1 VSRYIQLLLVPAV
14 LLAPSVPALA
24 QDDDAVL
31 QAAQPDFTLLA
42 LPTTLRLPQF
52 KGAFR
57 VTHRFARPLGEG
69 DFGDLAADFF
79 GLDRGAIVGLEY
91 RFGIVRNGQ
100 VGVHRSANGKTVE
113 FFGQYALARQ
123 DRTLPV
129 DLTAWAS
136 IDATNNFKDSYS
148 PALGAVL
155 ARQFADTAAVYV
167 LPIWVNNSNPQPGAI
182 VDDNSTFQVG
192 IGGRVRVR
200 PTVYL
205 VGEIAPRAAGFKP
218 GVMHAAFGVEKRAG
232 GHMFQLTFSNS
243 WATTMGQIARGGPG
257 DDNWFLGF
265 NLSRKF
271 Y

>member
-1 VSRYIQLLLVPAV
+1 MRRYTRLLLVPV
-14 LLAPSVPALA
+14 FVLAPALPSLA

-31 QAAQPDFTLLA
+31 QPSQPDFTLLA

-69 DFGDLAADFF
+69 DFGDLAADLF
-79 GLDRGAIVGLEY
+79 GLDGGAIVGLEY
-91 RFGIVRNGQ
+91 RFGIVPNGQ
-100 VGVHRSANGKTVE
+100 VGVHRSADGKTVE
-113 FFGQYALARQ
+113 FFGNYAVARQ
-123 DRTLPV
+123 GRTLPM

-136 IDATNNFKDSYS
+136 IDGTNNFRDSYS
-148 PALGAVL
+148 PALGVIL
-155 ARQFADTAAVYV
+155 GRQLADTAAVYV
-167 LPIWVNNSNPQPGAI
+167 QPMWVNNSNPRPGSL
-182 VDDNSTFQVG
+182 VDDNDTFQVG
-192 IGGRVRVR
+192 VGGRLRVR

-232 GHMFQLTFSNS
+232 GHMFQLTVANS

-271 Y
+271 F